1 MRLSRLPLVVGVL
14 LSVFILQEAFINRI
28 DFYLGGFSLYLVFV
42 VAWVI
47 NEEPEIAML
56 IGFFA
61 GLIADLSPTL
71 EAPFGLWTFVLTGF
85 CYLLVTTI
93 RGSLEPQIS
102 PIQMSLVT
110 SLSASFLLILFVTF
124 GAILGQEVASA
135 VVLAK
140 ELFGNLLWSLVLA
153 PVYIPITL
161 RIYRISLTARER

>member
-1 MRLSRLPLVVGVL
+1 MRLSRLPLVIGVL
-14 LSVFILQEAFINRI
+14 LAIFILQEAFVNRI

-47 NEEPEIAML
+47 NEEPENAML

-85 CYLLVTTI
+85 CFLLVTTI
-93 RGSLEPQIS
+93 RGNLEPQIS

-110 SLSASFLLILFVTF
+110 PLS
-124 GAILGQEVASA
+124 
-135 VVLAK
+135 
-140 ELFGNLLWSLVLA
+140 
-153 PVYIPITL
+153 
-161 RIYRISLTARER
+161 